1 MQFRVQANKIQFIRS
16 VYNPGTKRCDQK
28 LVGTMSRYAGEPTD
42 DQIKNLTDDE
52 KNQLSAYLK
61 AKTGEVLASKRRM
74 AVNYLAEHI
83 EHGHQAILAGEPIK
97 DPLELWN
104 QIDALQKALKKA
116 GFKKPAK
123 TAKPAADTP
132 QADLLS

>member
-1 MQFRVQANKIQFIRS
+1 MQFRVQAKKIQFIRS

-28 LVGTMSRYAGEPTD
+28 LVGTMGKYDAKPTD
-42 DQIKNLTDDE
+42 EQIKNLSDDE
-52 KNQLSAYLK
+52 RIQLAAYLK
-61 AKTGEVLASKRRM
+61 AKADAETASNRTW
-74 AVNYLAEHI
+74 AVNTFADRMEHV
-83 EHGHQAILAGEPIK
+83 AKLILAGEPVK
-97 DPLELWN
+97 DADGLWT

-123 TAKPAADTP
+123 AAKVAADTP